1 MNLLIVNGY
10 DKNGWGK
17 LARYGLQ
24 PICEFYRDQL
34 KIINTKI
41 KTTFIYPSMN
51 LDENYDESFIKSF
64 PVLLTIIKLA
74 PASASASAHALP
86 KPFPAPVTSAILFLR
101 LYFFRYIFLNKR
113 FYISIY

>member
-34 KIINTKI
+34 KIINSKI

-64 PVLLTIIKLA
+64 TGIVWTGSSLNIYIIGYSNFSTFRIFFNCATICNSKKLHT
-74 PASASASAHALP
+74 PTTTKH
-86 KPFPAPVTSAILFLR
+86 
-101 LYFFRYIFLNKR
+101 
-113 FYISIY
+113 IYL

>member
-34 KIINTKI
+34 KIINSKI
-41 KTTFIYPSMN
+41 DSN
-51 LDENYDESFIKSF
+51 
-64 PVLLTIIKLA
+64 
-74 PASASASAHALP
+74 H
-86 KPFPAPVTSAILFLR
+86 
-101 LYFFRYIFLNKR
+101 
-113 FYISIY
+113 FYIVGQTYSYGHHNGDGFVLKINFFTSNS